1 MPSKCILI
9 LLDGLGDRA
18 YVNLGHRTPLQ
29 AAETPNLDRL
39 ARLGSNGLFH
49 GKRQGMALPSEEAH
63 FALFG
68 YRHEEFPGRGIL
80 EAQGAGIPVSP
91 DDVAVLAHFVSVTE
105 ENRILVLK
113 KDRPEASREEIDQ
126 LLKAI
131 SPFET
136 DGIEVSFV
144 QTTGLDGIIVIKGNA
159 SPHVTDSDPL
169 QEGMPLI
176 EIQPLNSTQADP
188 EAQATSR
195 ALKKFLLDCYT
206 RLKGHQVNSNRQ
218 IRKECPINALAT
230 QRPGRLMPVDSFHC
244 RWGLRGLSISS
255 GLIYWGLCNFLG
267 MEVLKVHD
275 SIDPG
280 KDLADRIELALTQ
293 LPVFDFIHVH
303 TKAPDSAAHTKNPYL
318 KRAVIESLDRGLEN
332 VLNTLLDDPELLLVI
347 TSDHS
352 TPSSGP
358 LIHSGE
364 PVPITVVGTGVRR
377 DGIEHFDEINCAGGA
392 LGFVTGADFMPM
404 VLNFLDRTKLRGL
417 MDTPEDQPYWPGLRK
432 PFSLK

>member
-18 YVNLGHRTPLQ
+18 YVNFGHKTPLQ

-68 YRHEEFPGRGIL
+68 YRQKEFPGRGIL
-80 EAQGAGIPVSP
+80 EAHGAGIPVSP
-91 DDVAVLAHFVSVTE
+91 DDVAVLAHLVSVTE
-105 ENRILVLK
+105 ENRVLVLK
-113 KDRPEASREEIDQ
+113 KDRPEASGEEIDQ
-126 LLKAI
+126 LIKAL

-144 QTTGLDGIIVIKGNA
+144 QTRNLDGIIVIKGAA
-159 SPHVTDSDPL
+159 SPHFTDSDPL
-169 QEGMPLI
+169 QEGMPVI
-176 EIQPLNSTQADP
+176 EIQPLNSAQANP
-188 EAQATSR
+188 EAQTTSM
-195 ALKKFLLDCYT
+195 ALKRFLLDCYT

-218 IRKECPINALAT
+218 MRKKCPINALVT
-230 QRPGRLMPVDSFHC
+230 QRPGRFRPVDSFTR

-255 GLIYWGLCNFLG
+255 GLIYWGLCNFIG
-267 MEVLKVHD
+267 MEVLKAHD
-275 SIDPG
+275 SLDPG
-280 KDLADRIELALTQ
+280 KDLADRIELALSN
-293 LPVFDFIHVH
+293 VRDFDFVHVH
-303 TKAPDSAAHTKNPYL
+303 TKAPDSAAHTKNPHL
-318 KRAVIESLDRGLEN
+318 KKDVIESLDRGLGN
-332 VLNTLLDDPELLLVI
+332 VLNTMLDDPELLLVI

-377 DGIEHFDEINCAGGA
+377 DDVERFDEIRCASGA
-392 LGFVTGADFMPM
+392 LGFVTGDDFMPL